1 MKSSAKP
8 ALILVLLY
16 LSFVACLLASR
27 PFLPERVATHFD
39 GAGRPNGWMSRTGH
53 LAFTLALG
61 TGLPAVMVGTCFMVR
76 YLPARMI
83 NIPRRE
89 YWLAP
94 ERRALT
100 STYLFRH
107 SIWLGCLSVSFVL
120 CIHLLIL
127 QANTGGLAQPNL
139 SSPAI
144 LALAGGYVVG
154 LACWIVSM
162 LRHFNRTQR
171 ATPAQPLA

>member
-1 MKSSAKP
+1 MKGLAKP

-16 LSFVACLLASR
+16 LSFVACLLASL
-27 PFLPERVATHFD
+27 PFLPERLATHFD

-53 LAFTLALG
+53 LAFTLSLG
-61 TGLPAVMVGTCFMVR
+61 TGLPLAMVGSCFAVR
-76 YLPARMI
+76 YLPSRMI

-94 ERRALT
+94 ERRVLT
-100 STYLFRH
+100 SAYLLRH
-107 SIWLGCLSVSFVL
+107 SLWLGCLTVPFVL

-127 QANTGGLAQPNL
+127 QANTGGLAQPQL

-144 LALAGGYVVG
+144 LALAGGYMAG
-154 LACWIVSM
+154 LVCWIISM
-162 LRHFNRTQR
+162 LRHFNRPQ
-171 ATPAQPLA
+171 PAAAAEQGT